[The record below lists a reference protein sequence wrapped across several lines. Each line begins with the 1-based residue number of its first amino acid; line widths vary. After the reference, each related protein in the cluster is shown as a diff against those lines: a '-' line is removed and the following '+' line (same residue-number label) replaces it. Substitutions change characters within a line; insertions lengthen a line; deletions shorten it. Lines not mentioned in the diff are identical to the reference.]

1 VFIGVFSMLLTE
13 QSLIYRGIRPL
24 QKLGDLAKL
33 NALLPLAGL
42 GMPQRVPERLRV
54 VPPDPWAG
62 DAARGRDMMAGI
74 FRFAGQTF
82 EKEEVSWRPA
92 TAKAEWM
99 AELHGFEWLRDL
111 RSVGGDRARR
121 MAREMVVYW
130 LRHNEKPQ
138 PGLPG
143 WDAES
148 TGMRIAA
155 WISFHDFFCA
165 SADDAFRHAWFSSLV
180 KQSRY
185 LARVLPGH
193 LYGLP
198 LMRALKG
205 LAYSGLALDD
215 GEDRLEQAFRLILR
229 EIKMQILPDGGHV
242 SRSPQATFEFLQCL
256 VDLRTAVTAAR
267 LDLPAELQHAIDKLA
282 PAVKFFRHSDG
293 AFCQFNG
300 GQEGNPNICDA
311 TLMHS
316 GARGKAM
323 KSLPHCGYEKIQLGR
338 ASVIMDVGLG
348 GLPKYSARAHAG
360 LLGFEYGF
368 GKDRVI
374 VNCGT
379 TSVGGKW
386 RDLLK
391 STAAHSTL
399 VVDNRN
405 ACHFDDAGN
414 LTTRPEMTSERRE
427 DDHMAE
433 IIASHSGYMPRYG
446 LIHQRSLRLLEAGEA
461 LAGEDVLA
469 GKAGAHFA
477 VRFHLHPCI
486 QASLIQEGGE
496 VLLRARSGI
505 GWRFSA
511 ENAQLSIEDSV
522 YAGEGDLPRRALQI
536 VLAGVSA
543 APETRVQWQLRRDK
557 I

>member
-1 VFIGVFSMLLTE
+1 MLLTE

-24 QKLGDLAKL
+24 QKLGDLAR
-33 NALLPLAGL
+33 NNPFAPLAGL
-42 GMPQRVPERLRV
+42 GMPQRVPDHLRV

-62 DAARGRDMMAGI
+62 DAARGRDMIAGI

-82 EKEEVSWRPA
+82 EKEEVSWKPQG
-92 TAKAEWM
+92 AKAEWL

-121 MAREMVVYW
+121 MAREMVGYW
-130 LRHNEKPQ
+130 LNHHDKPQ
-138 PGLPG
+138 LG
-143 WDAES
+143 DAAWQPET
-148 TGMRIAA
+148 TGVRLAA

-165 SADDAFRHAWFSSLV
+165 SADDNFRHAWFSSLV
-180 KQSRY
+180 KQARY
-185 LARVLPGH
+185 LSKILPAH
-193 LYGLP
+193 LAGIP

-205 LAYSGLALDD
+205 LAYSGLALDE
-215 GEDRLEQAFRLILR
+215 GEERLEQAFRMILR
-229 EIKMQILPDGGHV
+229 ELNMQILPDGGHV

-267 LDLPAELQHAIDKLA
+267 LDLPSELQHAIDKLA

-323 KSLPHCGYEKIQLGR
+323 KSLPHSGYEKIQLGR
-338 ASVIMDVGLG
+338 ASVIMDVGLSG
-348 GLPKYSARAHAG
+348 MPKYSARAHAG
-360 LLGFEYGF
+360 LLSFEYGF

-379 TSVGGKW
+379 TAVDGKW
-386 RDLLK
+386 RDLLRT
-391 STAAHSTL
+391 TAAHSTL

-405 ACHFDDAGN
+405 ACTFDENGQ
-414 LTTRPEMTSERRE
+414 LTTRPEMTCNRSEDE
-427 DDHMAE
+427 QMAE
-433 IIASHSGYMPRYG
+433 IAASHSGYMPRYG
-446 LIHQRSLRLLEAGEA
+446 LLHHRRLRLLDGGET
-461 LAGEDVLA
+461 LWGEDILA

-486 QASLIQEGGE
+486 QASLIQDGSE

-505 GWRFSA
+505 GWRFAA
-511 ENAQLSIEDSV
+511 ENVQMAIDDSV
-522 YAGEGDLPRRALQI
+522 YAGEGEAPRRALQI
-536 VLAGVSA
+536 VLSGVST
-543 APETRVQWQLRRDK
+543 APDMRIGWQLRREK